1 MTATQTANTN
11 REVTIKFLSG
21 YLKGLTFTEITNV
34 NYKLGQKFT
43 DYTGNKIQVIKIDG
57 AVVA

>member
-1 MTATQTANTN
+1 
-11 REVTIKFLSG
+11 
-21 YLKGLTFTEITNV
+21 LTFTEITNV

-43 DYTGNKIQVIKIDG
+43 DYTGNKIVVIKIDG